1 MILTVEDL
9 VMTQLNSRIESGQR
23 SISSDRR
30 DLGPLI
36 LKLQSKHA
44 ADIERMVRL
53 HRLRETQRIKE
64 QLEQKLTHLQ
74 DRIEVL
80 NELEGSPKQQKANLL
95 SKDVRHQY
103 FEQEEE
109 RRKETSEFAKKLA
122 EEQRERVRRHRL
134 EARQQL
140 KDAQLEDEK
149 EAEAARKQKEENL
162 LHMKE
167 QEKAKFEQLAQKR
180 KEYMQSLAK
189 LPVKKPS
196 DLQRNA
202 SMPELERK
210 KQEIAA
216 KRKLESWSE
225 VRQHMQTY
233 DEEKKKKE
241 DRGALENILGS
252 VHTANQPKFEKSKF
266 LESVKEEDMKRREDE
281 EKEREE
287 RAKRIEMKKRYGE
300 IIKEMY
306 APAIDPDLQQ
316 EIHQRVTK
324 MHTKPR
330 VVHSQATSSR
340 TIPAANTSAERLSPV
355 SEQRSKPKRAKPEP
369 KPQPEEK
376 PVRDY
381 LREARKGRTEV
392 DVAMLEKLH
401 RSPKKEFQMSGEVDE
416 VLSKVNK
423 AEAALTRKEGIIKRL
438 EVTNPYALAARQDL
452 DAELLASVKTK
463 FALIKSP

>member
-23 SISSDRR
+23 SISSDCR

-36 LKLQSKHA
+36 SKLQSKHA
-44 ADIERMVRL
+44 ADIERMIRL

-64 QLEQKLTHLQ
+64 HLEQKLTHLQ

-95 SKDVRHQY
+95 SKEVRHQY
-103 FEQEEE
+103 FEQEEV
-109 RRKETSEFAKKLA
+109 RRKENSEFAKKLA
-122 EEQRERVRRHRL
+122 EEQRERVRRHRQ

-140 KDAQLEDEK
+140 KEAQLEEEK
-149 EAEAARKQKEENL
+149 DSEQARKLKEENL
-162 LHMKE
+162 QHMKE

-189 LPVKKPS
+189 LPVKKTAEM
-196 DLQRNA
+196 QRNA

-225 VRQHMQTY
+225 VHQHMQAY
-233 DEEKKKKE
+233 DEEKKKRE
-241 DRGALENILGS
+241 DRGALEGLLAS
-252 VHTANQPKFEKSKF
+252 TSPATQPKFATSKF
-266 LESVKEEDMKRREDE
+266 LESVKEEDLKRREE
-281 EKEREE
+281 EEREREE

-306 APAIDPDLQQ
+306 APAVDPDLQQ
-316 EIHQRVTK
+316 EIQQRVTK
-324 MHTKPR
+324 IHTKPR
-330 VVHSQATSSR
+330 VVHSQAASTRTLPANSSV
-340 TIPAANTSAERLSPV
+340 ERLSPV
-355 SEQRSKPKRAKPEP
+355 SEHRPKVKRPKLED
-369 KPQPEEK
+369 KPQPIQK
-376 PVRDY
+376 RDY
-381 LREARKGRTEV
+381 LKEARKGRTEV
-392 DVAMLEKLH
+392 DVALLEKLQ
-401 RSPKKEFQMSGEVDE
+401 RSPKKEFQLSGETSE
-416 VLSKVNK
+416 VLGKVSR
-423 AEAALTRKEGIIKRL
+423 AEAAFTRKEGIIKRL
-438 EVTNPYALAARQDL
+438 EVTNSQALAARQEL
-452 DAELLASVKTK
+452 DSELLAAVKTK